1 MKINKCRVCGS
12 SSLKKI
18 FTLGDQKFTGIFLQ
32 KKNSNVPSGNLSL
45 VFCKLCSL
53 LQLENSFDKKIL
65 YGNNYGYMSSL
76 NNTMSMHLKNKSE
89 NLKKK
94 YNLSSGDLIIDIG
107 SNDGTF
113 LNFFNKSFNLVGVDP
128 TIKKFYNYYNKNIL
142 KIDDFF
148 SKNSIQATVKN
159 KKAKLV
165 TSISMFYDLQDPLKF
180 ANDIYDILDEDG
192 VWHLEQS
199 YMPAMIKNTSY
210 DTICHEHL
218 EYYSLKSIKYIF
230 DKIGF
235 KIVDIEFNDVNGGSF
250 ALTVAKNKSAYKEN
264 KVLIEWLLE
273 KEELYQ
279 YNSPSTFED
288 FFKKTVMHKK
298 ILKKLLIDLKNA
310 KKKVIG
316 YGASTKGNV
325 ILQYCNI
332 NEDLLPYISE
342 VNKYKYNKFTP
353 GSNIRIISEK
363 KAKLLKP
370 DFYLVLPWHFKSFII
385 NKEKDF
391 IKNGGRL
398 IFPLPDIEII

>member
-180 ANDIYDILDEDG
+180 ANDIFDILDEDG
-192 VWHLEQS
+192 VWHL
-199 YMPAMIKNTSY
+199 
-210 DTICHEHL
+210 
-218 EYYSLKSIKYIF
+218 
-230 DKIGF
+230 
-235 KIVDIEFNDVNGGSF
+235 
-250 ALTVAKNKSAYKEN
+250 
-264 KVLIEWLLE
+264 
-273 KEELYQ
+273 
-279 YNSPSTFED
+279 
-288 FFKKTVMHKK
+288 
-298 ILKKLLIDLKNA
+298 
-310 KKKVIG
+310 
-316 YGASTKGNV
+316 
-325 ILQYCNI
+325 
-332 NEDLLPYISE
+332 
-342 VNKYKYNKFTP
+342 
-353 GSNIRIISEK
+353 
-363 KAKLLKP
+363 
-370 DFYLVLPWHFKSFII
+370 
-385 NKEKDF
+385 
-391 IKNGGRL
+391 
-398 IFPLPDIEII
+398 